1 MYCPKC
7 GAEYREGFTECSDCR
22 LALVWQKPPESEPE
36 PPELD
41 NAPSSR
47 GDPDLPLVTVLESS
61 DPLVI
66 AAAQG
71 LLDEAAIPFYVLG
84 DEIGAR
90 YTGHGFYSTRR
101 VQVGRD
107 REAEARVL
115 LLSLMETGGPE

>member
-1 MYCPKC
+1 MYCPEC

-41 NAPSSR
+41 HAPPLR
-47 GDPDLPLVTVLESS
+47 GDPDLQLATVLESS

-66 AAAQG
+66 AAARA
-71 LLDEAAIPFYVLG
+71 LLDDAAIPFYVLG

-90 YTGHGFYSTRR
+90 YTGHGFYSPRR

-107 REAEARVL
+107 RETEARVL
-115 LLSLMETGGPE
+115 LQTFTEPGGPE